1 MKKGWGENNMKYRR
15 FFVFIVELFAVCS
28 AILFIPV
35 ITVQAFY
42 PTQSASFHANLISGL
57 FLKSV
62 TVGDIS
68 FFCYSDQSSVVLLIL
83 LACIGTIL
91 LSFKKSLWAGI
102 LFYIVTL
109 ILLAVGSNIEVT
121 VLATPA
127 LQNQGHS
134 VYQGPSPF
142 ALFDLLIFT
151 IIPVLQ
157 FLLLKKKHIF
167 EKDAD
172 FETNAENNLL

>member
-1 MKKGWGENNMKYRR
+1 MKYRR
-15 FFVFIVELFAVCS
+15 FFIFIVELFAVCS

-35 ITVQAFY
+35 INVRAVY
-42 PTQSASFHANLISGL
+42 ATQSASFHANLISGL

-68 FFCYSDQSSVVLLIL
+68 FFCYSDQSPVILLIL
-83 LACIGTIL
+83 LACIGTFL

-109 ILLAVGSNIEVT
+109 IFLADGSNIQVT
-121 VLATPA
+121 VIVSPA

-134 VYQGPSPF
+134 GYQGPSPF
-142 ALFDLLIFT
+142 ALFDLLLFT
-151 IIPVLQ
+151 AIPVLQ

-167 EKDAD
+167 ERTAN
-172 FETNAENNLL
+172 FETNAEKNLL

>member
-1 MKKGWGENNMKYRR
+1 MKYRR
-15 FFVFIVELFAVCS
+15 FFIFIVELFAVCS

-35 ITVQAFY
+35 ITFRTVYA
-42 PTQSASFHANLISGL
+42 TQSASFHANLISGL

-68 FFCYSDQSSVVLLIL
+68 FFCYSDQSPVNILIL

-109 ILLAVGSNIEVT
+109 ILLADGSNIQVT
-121 VLATPA
+121 IIVSSA

-134 VYQGPSPF
+134 GYQGPSPF

-151 IIPVLQ
+151 AIPVLQ
-157 FLLLKKKHIF
+157 FLLLKKKHFF
-167 EKDAD
+167 EKDTD
-172 FETNAENNLL
+172 FEANCEKNLLQKSNEA